1 MRRPGTHKVYET
13 FSDAAA
19 PDVSIRPTRRKK
31 RPAPFSL
38 RLTYQERARL
48 DAAAGNLPLS
58 AYIKGRLFE
67 DFPTVPGQRP
77 ASKIDRALL
86 TKLLGALGQSRLS
99 ANMNQIAKAANTGS
113 LSVTPEL
120 ENDLKVACND
130 IAAMRRNLLAQ
141 STRPESLSHDPAWQ
155 FQRERE

>member
-13 FSDAAA
+13 FTDAAA
-19 PDVSIRPTRRKK
+19 PDVSIRPTLRKK

-48 DAAAGNLPLS
+48 DAAAGNLSLG

-67 DFPTVPGQRP
+67 GLPAVPRQRLAP
-77 ASKIDRALL
+77 KTDRTLL

-113 LSVTPEL
+113 LPVTPEL
-120 ENDLKVACND
+120 ESELKAACND
-130 IAAMRRNLLAQ
+130 IATMRQGLLKA
-141 STRPESLSHDPAWQ
+141 LGLKV
-155 FQRERE
+155 